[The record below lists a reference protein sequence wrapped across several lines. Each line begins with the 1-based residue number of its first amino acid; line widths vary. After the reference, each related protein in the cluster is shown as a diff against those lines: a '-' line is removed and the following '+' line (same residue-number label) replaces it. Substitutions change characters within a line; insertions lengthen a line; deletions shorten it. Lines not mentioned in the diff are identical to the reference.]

1 VLTADAEPVF
11 QCEAAL
17 AAAWPAAAGKAPQR
31 EIIWTVGGAASE
43 AGLRLRAFDDA
54 GRVLLRL
61 SYGRGADEAA
71 K

>member
-1 VLTADAEPVF
+1 
-11 QCEAAL
+11 
-17 AAAWPAAAGKAPQR
+17 
-31 EIIWTVGGAASE
+31 VGGAASE